1 MSPVK
6 SVISSHL
13 NESRMATGR
22 NYSSNDRCCSRG
34 KLNFAQKHTIINKE
48 DLTMAN
54 YNYGDYEEVAPEN
67 INESHMPV
75 LIAGDIS
82 GSMAGLPIQ
91 NVNKSI
97 NRFASDVCKDPKA
110 AGRVDVAV
118 IGFNDAPH
126 IEQNWRPITEMNP
139 VDFAAG
145 GGTNIP
151 AALEKG
157 VEMLRERGHLY
168 EDIGIEVKMPYLIL
182 ITDGYGGDVTEIAKV
197 IKQRTADRKMKLW
210 VLAVKGYDKKSVAQL
225 TDGKRV
231 FELVNE
237 DGYDFSE
244 FFDFMAVS
252 VKAVSTSAP
261 GQDTVSVKSSIG
273 REGSTCRVPDLDAW
287 LND

>member
-1 MSPVK
+1 
-6 SVISSHL
+6 
-13 NESRMATGR
+13 
-22 NYSSNDRCCSRG
+22 
-34 KLNFAQKHTIINKE
+34 
-48 DLTMAN
+48 MAN
-54 YNYGDYEEVAPEN
+54 YNYGNYEEVAPEN

-82 GSMAGLPIQ
+82 GSMVGLPIQ

-97 NRFASDVCKDPKA
+97 NRFAGDVCKDPKA

-118 IGFNDAPH
+118 IGFNDTPH
-126 IEQNWRPITEMNP
+126 IEQSWRPIVEMNQ
-139 VDFAAG
+139 VNFVAG
-145 GGTNIP
+145 GGTNIS
-151 AALEKG
+151 ASLEKG
-157 VEMLRERGHLY
+157 VKMLRERSHLY
-168 EDIGIEVKMPYLIL
+168 EDVGIEVKMPYPIL
-182 ITDGYGGDVTEIAKV
+182 ITDGYGGDITEIAKI

-210 VLAVKGYDKKSVAQL
+210 VLAVKGYEKESVTQL

-261 GQDTVSVKSSIG
+261 GQDTVSVKSNIG

>member
-1 MSPVK
+1 
-6 SVISSHL
+6 
-13 NESRMATGR
+13 
-22 NYSSNDRCCSRG
+22 
-34 KLNFAQKHTIINKE
+34 
-48 DLTMAN
+48 MAN
-54 YNYGDYEEVAPEN
+54 YNYGNYEEVAPEN

-82 GSMAGLPIQ
+82 GSMVGLPIQ

-97 NRFASDVCKDPKA
+97 NRFAGDVCKDPKA

-118 IGFNDAPH
+118 IGFNDVPH
-126 IEQNWRPITEMNP
+126 IEQNWRPITEMNQ
-139 VDFAAG
+139 VNFVAG
-145 GGTNIP
+145 GGTNIS

-168 EDIGIEVKMPYLIL
+168 EDVGIEVKMPYLIL
-182 ITDGYGGDVTEIAKV
+182 ITDGYGGDITEIAKV

-210 VLAVKGYDKKSVAQL
+210 VLAVKGYDKGSVAQL

-261 GQDTVSVKSSIG
+261 GQDTVSVKSNIG

>member
-1 MSPVK
+1 
-6 SVISSHL
+6 
-13 NESRMATGR
+13 
-22 NYSSNDRCCSRG
+22 
-34 KLNFAQKHTIINKE
+34 
-48 DLTMAN
+48 MAN

-118 IGFNDAPH
+118 IGFNDAPR
-126 IEQNWRPITEMNP
+126 IEQNWRPITEMNQ
-139 VDFAAG
+139 VNFVAG
-145 GGTNIP
+145 GGTNIS

-168 EDIGIEVKMPYLIL
+168 EDVGIEVKMPYLIL

-197 IKQRTADRKMKLW
+197 TKQRTADRKMKLW
-210 VLAVKGYDKKSVAQL
+210 VLAVKGYDKESVAQL

-261 GQDTVSVKSSIG
+261 GQDTVSVKSNIG

>member
-1 MSPVK
+1 
-6 SVISSHL
+6 
-13 NESRMATGR
+13 
-22 NYSSNDRCCSRG
+22 
-34 KLNFAQKHTIINKE
+34 
-48 DLTMAN
+48 MAN

-118 IGFNDAPH
+118 IGFNDAPR
-126 IEQNWRPITEMNP
+126 IEQNWRPITEMNQ
-139 VDFAAG
+139 VNFVAG
-145 GGTNIP
+145 GGTNIS

-168 EDIGIEVKMPYLIL
+168 EDVGIEVKMPYLIL

-197 IKQRTADRKMKLW
+197 TKQRTADRKMKLW
-210 VLAVKGYDKKSVAQL
+210 LLAGKGYDKESVAQL
-225 TDGKRV
+225 TDGMRV

-261 GQDTVSVKSSIG
+261 GQDTVSVKSNIG

>member
-1 MSPVK
+1 
-6 SVISSHL
+6 
-13 NESRMATGR
+13 
-22 NYSSNDRCCSRG
+22 
-34 KLNFAQKHTIINKE
+34 
-48 DLTMAN
+48 MAN
-54 YNYGDYEEVAPEN
+54 FNYGDYEEVAPEN

-82 GSMAGLPIQ
+82 GSMSGLPIQ

-126 IEQNWRPITEMNP
+126 VEQNWRPITEMNQ
-139 VDFAAG
+139 VNFVAG
-145 GGTNIP
+145 GGTNIS
-151 AALEKG
+151 AALNKG

-168 EDIGIEVKMPYLIL
+168 EDVGIEVKMPYLIL

-197 IKQRTADRKMKLW
+197 IKQRTDERKMKLW
-210 VLAVKGYDKKSVAQL
+210 VLAVKGYDKKSVAEL

-261 GQDTVSVKSSIG
+261 GQDTVSVKSNIG
-273 REGSTCRVPDLDAW
+273 SEGSTCRVPDLDAW

>member
-1 MSPVK
+1 
-6 SVISSHL
+6 
-13 NESRMATGR
+13 
-22 NYSSNDRCCSRG
+22 
-34 KLNFAQKHTIINKE
+34 
-48 DLTMAN
+48 MAN

-126 IEQNWRPITEMNP
+126 IEQNWRPITEMNQ
-139 VDFAAG
+139 VNFVAG
-145 GGTNIP
+145 GGTNIS

-168 EDIGIEVKMPYLIL
+168 EDVGIEVKMPYLIL

-197 IKQRTADRKMKLW
+197 IKQRTADHKMKLW

-261 GQDTVSVKSSIG
+261 GQDTVSVKSDIG

>member
-1 MSPVK
+1 
-6 SVISSHL
+6 
-13 NESRMATGR
+13 
-22 NYSSNDRCCSRG
+22 
-34 KLNFAQKHTIINKE
+34 
-48 DLTMAN
+48 MAN
-54 YNYGDYEEVAPEN
+54 YNYGDYEEIAP
-67 INESHMPV
+67 IGVNEPHMPV

-82 GSMAGLPIQ
+82 GSMSGLPIQ

-97 NRFASDVCKDPKA
+97 NRFAADVCKDSKA
-110 AGRVDVAV
+110 ARCVDVAI
-118 IGFNDAPH
+118 IGFNESPQ
-126 IEQNWRPITEMNP
+126 IEQNWRPITEMNQ
-139 VDFAAG
+139 VNFDAG
-145 GGTNIP
+145 GGTNIS

-168 EDIGIEVKMPYLIL
+168 EDVGIEVKMPYLIL

-197 IKQRTADRKMKLW
+197 IKQRTDERKMKLW
-210 VLAVKGYDKKSVAQL
+210 VLAVKGYDKGTVAQL

-237 DGYDFSE
+237 DGYDFTE

-261 GQDTVSVKSSIG
+261 GQDTVSVKSNIG
-273 REGSTCRVPDLDAW
+273 REGSNCRVPDLDAW

>member
-1 MSPVK
+1 
-6 SVISSHL
+6 
-13 NESRMATGR
+13 
-22 NYSSNDRCCSRG
+22 
-34 KLNFAQKHTIINKE
+34 
-48 DLTMAN
+48 MAN

-110 AGRVDVAV
+110 ARRVDVAV
-118 IGFNDAPH
+118 IGFNDKPH
-126 IEQNWRPITEMNP
+126 IEQNWRPVTEMNQ
-139 VDFAAG
+139 VNFIAG

-151 AALEKG
+151 AALEKS

-168 EDIGIEVKMPYLIL
+168 EDVGIEVKMPYLIL

-197 IKQRTADRKMKLW
+197 IKQRTADHKMKLW
-210 VLAVKGYDKKSVAQL
+210 VLAVKGYDKKTVAQL

-237 DGYDFSE
+237 DGYDFTE

-261 GQDTVSVKSSIG
+261 GQDTVSVKSDIG

>member
-1 MSPVK
+1 
-6 SVISSHL
+6 
-13 NESRMATGR
+13 
-22 NYSSNDRCCSRG
+22 
-34 KLNFAQKHTIINKE
+34 
-48 DLTMAN
+48 MAN

-82 GSMAGLPIQ
+82 GSMVGLPIQ

-126 IEQNWRPITEMNP
+126 IEQNWRPITEMNQ
-139 VDFAAG
+139 VDFVAG
-145 GGTNIP
+145 GGTNIS

-168 EDIGIEVKMPYLIL
+168 EDVGIEVKMPYLIL

-197 IKQRTADRKMKLW
+197 IKQRTADRKLKLW
-210 VLAVKGYDKKSVAQL
+210 VLAVKGYDEASVAQL

-237 DGYDFSE
+237 DGYDFTE

-261 GQDTVSVKSSIG
+261 GQDTVSVKSNIG

-287 LND
+287 LNE

>member
-1 MSPVK
+1 
-6 SVISSHL
+6 
-13 NESRMATGR
+13 
-22 NYSSNDRCCSRG
+22 
-34 KLNFAQKHTIINKE
+34 
-48 DLTMAN
+48 MAN

-67 INESHMPV
+67 INESHMLV
-75 LIAGDIS
+75 LIEGDNS

-126 IEQNWRPITEMNP
+126 IEQNWRPITEMNQ
-139 VDFAAG
+139 VNFVAG
-145 GGTNIP
+145 GGTNIS

-168 EDIGIEVKMPYLIL
+168 EDVGIEVKMPYLIL

-197 IKQRTADRKMKLW
+197 IKQRTAERKMKLW
-210 VLAVKGYDKKSVAQL
+210 VLAVNGYDKKTVAQL

-231 FELVNE
+231 FELVDE

-261 GQDTVSVKSSIG
+261 GQDTVSVKSDIG
-273 REGSTCRVPDLDAW
+273 REGSNCRVPDLDAW

>member
-1 MSPVK
+1 
-6 SVISSHL
+6 
-13 NESRMATGR
+13 
-22 NYSSNDRCCSRG
+22 
-34 KLNFAQKHTIINKE
+34 
-48 DLTMAN
+48 MAN

-97 NRFASDVCKDPKA
+97 NRFANDVCKDPKA

-126 IEQNWRPITEMNP
+126 IEQNWRPITEMNQ
-139 VDFAAG
+139 VNFVAG
-145 GGTNIP
+145 GGTNIS

-168 EDIGIEVKMPYLIL
+168 EDVGIEVKMPYLIL

-210 VLAVKGYDKKSVAQL
+210 VLVVKGYDKESVAQL

-261 GQDTVSVKSSIG
+261 GQDTVSVKSNIG

>member
-1 MSPVK
+1 M
-6 SVISSHL
+6 
-13 NESRMATGR
+13 G
-22 NYSSNDRCCSRG
+22 
-34 KLNFAQKHTIINKE
+34 
-48 DLTMAN
+48 N

-82 GSMAGLPIQ
+82 GSMSGLPIQ
-91 NVNKSI
+91 NVNRSI
-97 NRFASDVCKDPKA
+97 NRFATDVCKDSKA

-118 IGFNDAPH
+118 IGFNEAPH
-126 IEQNWRPITEMNP
+126 IEQNWRPITEMNQ
-139 VDFAAG
+139 VNFTAG
-145 GGTNIP
+145 GGTNIS

-168 EDIGIEVKMPYLIL
+168 EDVGIEVKMPYLIL
-182 ITDGYGGDVTEIAKV
+182 ITDGYGGDVTEISKI
-197 IKQRTADRKMKLW
+197 IKQRTIDKKMKLW
-210 VLAVKGYDKKSVAQL
+210 VLAVKGYDKGTVAQL

-237 DGYDFSE
+237 DGYDFTE

-252 VKAVSTSAP
+252 VKAVSTSSP
-261 GQDTVSVKSSIG
+261 GQDTVSVKHNIG
-273 REGSTCRVPDLDAW
+273 REGSSCRVPDLDAW

>member
-1 MSPVK
+1 
-6 SVISSHL
+6 
-13 NESRMATGR
+13 
-22 NYSSNDRCCSRG
+22 
-34 KLNFAQKHTIINKE
+34 
-48 DLTMAN
+48 MAN

-126 IEQNWRPITEMNP
+126 IEQNWRPITEMNQ
-139 VDFAAG
+139 VNFVAG
-145 GGTNIP
+145 GGTNIS

-168 EDIGIEVKMPYLIL
+168 EDVGIEVKMPYLIL

-210 VLAVKGYDKKSVAQL
+210 VLAIKGYDKESVAQL
-225 TDGKRV
+225 TDGRRV

-261 GQDTVSVKSSIG
+261 GQDTVSVKSNIG

>member
-1 MSPVK
+1 
-6 SVISSHL
+6 
-13 NESRMATGR
+13 
-22 NYSSNDRCCSRG
+22 
-34 KLNFAQKHTIINKE
+34 
-48 DLTMAN
+48 MAN

-82 GSMAGLPIQ
+82 GSMADLPIQ

-126 IEQNWRPITEMNP
+126 IEQNWRPITEMNQ
-139 VDFAAG
+139 VNFVAG
-145 GGTNIP
+145 GGTNIS

-168 EDIGIEVKMPYLIL
+168 EDVGIEVKMPYLIL

-210 VLAVKGYDKKSVAQL
+210 DLAVKGYDKESVAQL

-261 GQDTVSVKSSIG
+261 GQDTVSVKSNIG

>member
-1 MSPVK
+1 MV
-6 SVISSHL
+6 
-13 NESRMATGR
+13 
-22 NYSSNDRCCSRG
+22 
-34 KLNFAQKHTIINKE
+34 
-48 DLTMAN
+48 N
-54 YNYGDYEEVAPEN
+54 YNYGDYAEVCPEN
-67 INESHMPV
+67 INEAHMPV
-75 LIAGDIS
+75 LIVGDIS
-82 GSMAGLPIQ
+82 RSMAGLPIQ

-118 IGFNDAPH
+118 VGFNEAPH
-126 IEQNWRPITEMNP
+126 IEQNWRPITEMSQ
-139 VDFAAG
+139 VDFVAG
-145 GGTNIP
+145 GGTNIS

-168 EDIGIEVKMPYLIL
+168 EDVGIEVKMPYLIL
-182 ITDGYGGDVTEIAKV
+182 ITDGYGGDVTEIARV

-210 VLAVKGYDKKSVAQL
+210 VLAVKGYDKASVAKL

-231 FELVNE
+231 LELVNE

-261 GQDTVSVKSSIG
+261 GQDTVSVKSNIG

>member
-1 MSPVK
+1 
-6 SVISSHL
+6 
-13 NESRMATGR
+13 
-22 NYSSNDRCCSRG
+22 
-34 KLNFAQKHTIINKE
+34 
-48 DLTMAN
+48 MAN

-118 IGFNDAPH
+118 IGFNDAPR
-126 IEQNWRPITEMNP
+126 IEQNWRPITEMNQ
-139 VDFAAG
+139 VNFVAG
-145 GGTNIP
+145 GGTNIS

-168 EDIGIEVKMPYLIL
+168 EDVGIEVKMPYLIL

-210 VLAVKGYDKKSVAQL
+210 VLAVKGYDKESAAQL

-261 GQDTVSVKSSIG
+261 GQDTVSVKSNIG

>member
-1 MSPVK
+1 MS
-6 SVISSHL
+6 
-13 NESRMATGR
+13 
-22 NYSSNDRCCSRG
+22 
-34 KLNFAQKHTIINKE
+34 
-48 DLTMAN
+48 N

-97 NRFASDVCKDPKA
+97 NRFASDICKDPKA

-126 IEQNWRPITEMNP
+126 IEQNWRPITEMSQ
-139 VDFAAG
+139 VDFVAG
-145 GGTNIP
+145 GGTNTS

-168 EDIGIEVKMPYLIL
+168 EDVGIEVKMPYLIL

-210 VLAVKGYDKKSVAQL
+210 VLAVKGYDKASVAQL

-237 DGYDFSE
+237 DGYDFTE

-261 GQDTVSVKSSIG
+261 GQDTVSVKSNIG
-273 REGSTCRVPDLDAW
+273 REGSSCRVPDLDAW

>member
-1 MSPVK
+1 M
-6 SVISSHL
+6 
-13 NESRMATGR
+13 E
-22 NYSSNDRCCSRG
+22 
-34 KLNFAQKHTIINKE
+34 
-48 DLTMAN
+48 N
-54 YNYGDYEEVAPEN
+54 YNYGDYEEVAPKD

-75 LIAGDIS
+75 LIAADIS
-82 GSMAGLPIQ
+82 GSLKGSPIQ

-97 NRFASDVCKDPKA
+97 NRFASDVCKDTKA

-126 IEQNWRPITEMNP
+126 IEQNWRPITEMNQ
-139 VDFAAG
+139 VNFVAG
-145 GGTNIP
+145 GGTNIS

-157 VEMLRERGHLY
+157 VEMLRKRGHLY
-168 EDIGIEVKMPYLIL
+168 EDVGIEVKMPYLIL
-182 ITDGYGGDVTEIAKV
+182 ITDGYGGDVTEIAKT

-210 VLAVKGYDKKSVAQL
+210 VLAVKGYDKESVAQL

-244 FFDFMAVS
+244 FFDFMAES

-261 GQDTVSVKSSIG
+261 GQDTVSVKSNIG